1 MFLVHDVSLD
11 GTPVSCRNDLRL
23 SSRATSSTLSLY
35 ANQLTGPFV
44 DGFGALTRLV
54 NLNLA
59 NNALVGSFPSCIPLM
74 TALTYEVP
82 RSANGLPD
90 TSQVAG
96 VALSFPCSSAR
107 ASSLPRRRAGTPFD
121 AAGVVLRAL

>member
-82 RSANGLPD
+82 RSANVTRHV
-90 TSQVAG
+90 TSGWRG
-96 VALSFPCSSAR
+96 VVVPLFLRAR
-107 ASSLPRRRAGTPFD
+107 VQPASSSCWHAF
-121 AAGVVLRAL
+121 